1 MERTLVLV
9 KPDGIQRGLAGE
21 IIARIERRGLRI
33 VGMKMLRMDDALAKR
48 HYGVHEGKP
57 FFAGLVRFITSGPV
71 LAAVFEGPRAV
82 QIVRNTMGKTD
93 PLDSNSGTIRGDL
106 GVDMGRNL
114 IHGSDSPENAELE
127 IANFFKP
134 DELVSYKRDVDQWI
148 IET

>member
-1 MERTLVLV
+1 MLV